1 MNKIDQN
8 LLNNNIVLPE
18 PASPVATYVPYIIS
32 DNLLYI
38 SGQGPFD
45 GSNLITGKVGSE
57 LTLEEGQKAA
67 KLCAIMILAQAKK
80 ACGNLDKINKCIK
93 LGGFVNANNDFKDHA
108 LVMDGASKLIISI
121 LEDKGWHARFAVG
134 ASSLPLN
141 MAVEVDAIFE
151 LQK

>member
-8 LLNNNIVLPE
+8 LLNNNIILPE

-80 ACGNLDKINKCIK
+80 ACGNLDNINQCVK
-93 LGGFVNANNDFKDHA
+93 LGGFVNADNDFKDHA

-134 ASSLPLN
+134 SSSLPLN

>member
-1 MNKIDQN
+1 MNAD
-8 LLNNNIVLPE
+8 
-18 PASPVATYVPYIIS
+18 
-32 DNLLYI
+32 
-38 SGQGPFD
+38 
-45 GSNLITGKVGSE
+45 
-57 LTLEEGQKAA
+57 
-67 KLCAIMILAQAKK
+67 
-80 ACGNLDKINKCIK
+80 
-93 LGGFVNANNDFKDHA
+93 NDFKDHA

>member
-80 ACGNLDKINKCIK
+80 ACGNLDKINKCI
-93 LGGFVNANNDFKDHA
+93 
-108 LVMDGASKLIISI
+108 
-121 LEDKGWHARFAVG
+121 
-134 ASSLPLN
+134 
-141 MAVEVDAIFE
+141 
-151 LQK
+151 